1 MELYNN
7 FISNIQK
14 DLNIISYKIDT
25 SIGDGIVSLLYLLIC
40 VFVVIWCSYKN
51 PYWSYILLILLI
63 MIFLS
68 IYTNKEFTKVNIMKK
83 LLNYIIKPVCILFII
98 LDNLFKHIIKTHELS
113 HGEIAMIGLGIIL
126 LIILFIAFLNFFE
139 NKIKCKYDLE
149 KIKTNNLSNFNN
161 DNISKTG
168 ENECTKLDLNKCY
181 SLKDLQPCFEQ
192 LKNNK
197 DSSKCN
203 YCLDYSYDT
212 KNCNNIFNKEDCMG
226 DCEYDTSSKVCRYNC
241 SQYKD
246 EDKCKED
253 NNCKYDSSNEKCITK
268 EFMNSKRLCSSD
280 LNDNDYNF
288 ITTDDCSTLTT
299 SDECEQNNKCY
310 YDKTKNKCIN
320 DSMVMCKSKN
330 YCENELNTSY
340 CHQMPD
346 FDIYLWVYLII
357 NIISCLVII
366 IFYYKNC
373 ISNKSFVLIIL
384 LINIFCLILGIF
396 LQNTGYSDFNSSA
409 EYS

>member
-1 MELYNN
+1 
-7 FISNIQK
+7 
-14 DLNIISYKIDT
+14 
-25 SIGDGIVSLLYLLIC
+25 
-40 VFVVIWCSYKN
+40 
-51 PYWSYILLILLI
+51 
-63 MIFLS
+63 
-68 IYTNKEFTKVNIMKK
+68 
-83 LLNYIIKPVCILFII
+83 
-98 LDNLFKHIIKTHELS
+98 
-113 HGEIAMIGLGIIL
+113 
-126 LIILFIAFLNFFE
+126 
-139 NKIKCKYDLE
+139 
-149 KIKTNNLSNFNN
+149 
-161 DNISKTG
+161 
-168 ENECTKLDLNKCY
+168 
-181 SLKDLQPCFEQ
+181 
-192 LKNNK
+192 
-197 DSSKCN
+197 
-203 YCLDYSYDT
+203 
-212 KNCNNIFNKEDCMG
+212 MG